1 MKNSNKPSSSDESLY
16 FNIQADFGF
25 TKHPGGLKATR
36 ELVEAC
42 MIGKGSYVLEIGC
55 GVGKTPCT
63 IVEETGCRMIG
74 VDLSAGMVEKAKE
87 MAKACKPGSGF
98 LRGSLPTRPT
108 GNSPSK
114 R

>member
-16 FNIQADFGF
+16 FNIQADSRL
-25 TKHPGGLKATR
+25 TKHPGGLKAPR

-42 MIGKGSYVLEIGC
+42 HINKDSFALVVGYGA
-55 GVGKTPCT
+55 GKTPKM